1 VKATLRPLRPHRPSR
16 QRWFARSRACGAFLF
31 EALVAILVFSIGAA
45 GLFALLGTALRESGN
60 AHWRSEA
67 FNVAATTL
75 SQMAAEDPATLGDR
89 YDARTSGPGFRQLLA
104 SAVRLPGVTASTN
117 APLVSIGTGPSGGS
131 RRVAVT
137 VFWQSQ
143 TDSSPRRQ
151 SVTGAVSQP

>member
-1 VKATLRPLRPHRPSR
+1 MHHPVGPARRRGP
-16 QRWFARSRACGAFLF
+16 ARSRACGAFLF
-31 EALVAILVFSIGAA
+31 EALIAILVFSIGAA

-75 SQMAAEDPATLGDR
+75 SQMTAEDPATLDER
-89 YDARTSGPGFRQLLA
+89 YDALTSGPGFRQLLA
-104 SAVRLPGVTASTN
+104 AAARLPGVTASTN
-117 APLVSIGTGPSGGS
+117 APLVSIGPGSSGGS

-137 VFWQSQ
+137 VFWQAQ
-143 TDSSPRRQ
+143 ADSSPRHQ